1 MRRERF
7 KAEASVQ
14 VAHYNCVSWVVDRN
28 FALGELAEHLKMER
42 SAWRHR
48 AAMNGRERPWVAALH

>member
-7 KAEASVQ
+7 KALASVQ
-14 VAHYNCVSWVVDRN
+14 VAHDHCVSRVVDRN

-42 SAWRHR
+42 SA
-48 AAMNGRERPWVAALH
+48 

>member
-7 KAEASVQ
+7 KALASVQ
-14 VAHYNCVSWVVDRN
+14 VAHEHCVSRVVDRN

-42 SAWRHR
+42 ST
-48 AAMNGRERPWVAALH
+48 